1 MHSPGFPPT
10 VRGAL
15 LGQPLCSIS
24 KCWSALGLDSLLLVQ
39 WQRAR
44 SVAQPCLILYDPT
57 DCSHQAPLSMEFS
70 RHDDW
75 SGLPLPT
82 PGDLPDSG
90 IEPMSPAAPALMG
103 RFFTTESHG
112 KPLLLSICIIFHT
125 SVLVQDWSL

>member
-10 VRGAL
+10 VRDAL
-15 LGQPLCSIS
+15 LSQPLCSIS
-24 KCWSALGLDSLLLVQ
+24 KCWSALGLDSRLLVQ
-39 WQRAR
+39 WQCAC

-70 RHDDW
+70 RPDYW

-90 IEPMSPAAPALMG
+90 IEPMSPAAPALAG
-103 RFFTTESHG
+103 RFFTTEPPG
-112 KPLLLSICIIFHT
+112 KPLLLSICILFHT